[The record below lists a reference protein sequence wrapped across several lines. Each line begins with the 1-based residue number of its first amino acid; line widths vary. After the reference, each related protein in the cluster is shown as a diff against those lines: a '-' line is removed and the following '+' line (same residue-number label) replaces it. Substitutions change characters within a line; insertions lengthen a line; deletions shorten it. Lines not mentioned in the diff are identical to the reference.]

1 MAERTVTCA
10 DCGSKFTARR
20 KDAKFCSRMCHWRF
34 QREPIPERK
43 CLWCNGPMDSQRRG
57 AQYCCLQHKKNAAGE
72 RFRGR
77 NPGYYSRYHHGE
89 RMLAW
94 KEANRERNRVLARE
108 KRRDETP
115 EENATRKAKANP
127 GSVGVS
133 QRDWVRL
140 CRRFAN
146 CCAYCG
152 IKPDKSIEMDHVI
165 PLTKGGR
172 HAIGNVL
179 PACHDCNLSKNARY
193 LSDWRYREGKYRAR
207 TRAATAA

>member
-1 MAERTVTCA
+1 
-10 DCGSKFTARR
+10 
-20 KDAKFCSRMCHWRF
+20 
-34 QREPIPERK
+34 
-43 CLWCNGPMDSQRRG
+43 MDSNRRG

-77 NPGYYSRYHHGE
+77 NPGYYGRYHHGE

-94 KEANRERNRVLARE
+94 KEANRERNRVIARE
-108 KRRDETP
+108 KRRNETP
-115 EENATRKAKANP
+115 EENATRKAKAKEWREANRVYYQVRERNRKAMKLNNP

-146 CCAYCG
+146 CCVYCG